1 MNMVILKGSTM
12 RNFYKN
18 IWQKARNHLTSN
30 ATTET
35 TKSPKNMVDTV
46 LDSPRCPF
54 SNPLTLKRLKI
65 KEKKFPLFEV
75 FFRWKNHIFSGFW
88 SSKFKVTNFTLSHR
102 KMKITMKGS
111 VFWKSIFKTYILWY
125 LNIRNHKIH
134 IDKTTSKKL
143 KIFIFQFFFEK
154 QFHQNF
160 KKNEV
165 VN

>member
-1 MNMVILKGSTM
+1 M

-30 ATTET
+30 APTEA

-46 LDSPRCPF
+46 LDSPRYPF
-54 SNPLTLKRLKI
+54 SNPPTLKGLKI
-65 KEKKFPLFEV
+65 KGKKFPLFEV
-75 FFRWKNHIFSGFW
+75 FLRWKNHIFCGFW
-88 SSKFKVTNFTLSHR
+88 SSKFKMINFTLSHR
-102 KMKITMKGS
+102 KMKITIQGS

-125 LNIRNHKIH
+125 LNNPVIRNHKIH
-134 IDKTTSKKL
+134 IEKKISKKL

-160 KKNEV
+160 KKNEIA
-165 VN
+165 NF